1 MKKKIYFCDICDE
14 QFKTNP
20 RGYRSHTGLEI
31 HLKYEADFSH
41 KKWVKM
47 HICPRCLDQI
57 RQNSK
62 KGE

>member
-1 MKKKIYFCDICDE
+1 MKKKVHICDICDK
-14 QFKTNP
+14 QFQTNP
-20 RGYRSHTGLEI
+20 RGYRSFVGLEI
-31 HLKYEADFSH
+31 HLKYEVDFSH
-41 KKWVKM
+41 KVLRRM